1 MDTRSGPADRPL
13 QGGARAFSCGGPL
26 NLTSG
31 QPVKWAI
38 GGERAITPNSSAEAL
53 MGKLKVVVIPLV
65 VVLFSSGLAGCAGS
79 EEGRSGAGRDVDY
92 NGSDC
97 ILIRTIR
104 DYTPLDDSNL
114 LIWGPAKRA
123 YYVSLF
129 RPAFDLRS
137 SFRLSFSSRDEQL
150 CPFGGDGIVVGSL
163 MRDTVSI
170 RSISRVS
177 EEQAEQLLIRY
188 GRKEPAEQQ
197 APAPEEDVKGAEVE
211 ELG

>member
-1 MDTRSGPADRPL
+1 MPES
-13 QGGARAFSCGGPL
+13 
-26 NLTSG
+26 
-31 QPVKWAI
+31 PVK
-38 GGERAITPNSSAEAL
+38 RASVQQNVAGSDGPDHTFMWILKHKTIQLVILITSC
-53 MGKLKVVVIPLV
+53 VI
-65 VVLFSSGLAGCAGS
+65 AGCAASGEAS
-79 EEGRSGAGRDVDY
+79 TSGARDVDY
-92 NGSDC
+92 RGSDC

-114 LIWGPAKRA
+114 LIWGPAKRG
-123 YYVSLF
+123 YLVTLI

-137 SFRLSFSSRDEQL
+137 SFRMGFSSRDDQL

-163 MRDTVSI
+163 TRDTIGI

-197 APAPEEDVKGAEVE
+197 APAPEDVKGAEVE

>member
-1 MDTRSGPADRPL
+1 MSDEAGT
-13 QGGARAFSCGGPL
+13 GA
-26 NLTSG
+26 NED
-31 QPVKWAI
+31 I
-38 GGERAITPNSSAEAL
+38 
-53 MGKLKVVVIPLV
+53 
-65 VVLFSSGLAGCAGS
+65 
-79 EEGRSGAGRDVDY
+79 DY

-104 DYTPLDDSNL
+104 DYTPLDDRNL

-123 YYVSLF
+123 YYVSLV
-129 RPAFDLRS
+129 RPVFELRS
-137 SFRLSFSSRDEQL
+137 SFRMGFSSRDDQL

-163 MRDTVSI
+163 DRETISI

-177 EEQAEQLLIRY
+177 EEQADQLLIRY

-197 APAPEEDVKGAEVE
+197 APAPEDVKGAEVE